1 MNATIKNNISFDFG
15 DYSIMVNGQ
24 KAGVLLSNEKEK
36 SIALSDDTPSEIFL
50 RFNMLPTSNKI
61 TLTPKENTTLSA
73 RRNIPVNIL
82 GYMSFLLF
90 FVTLGDYF
98 LTDSLWR
105 WPLILFSGLAG
116 LFLGS
121 WKKLEIANS

>member
-36 SIALSDDTPSEIFL
+36 SIALSDDGPSEIFL

-61 TLTPKENTTLSA
+61 TLTPKENMTLIA

-82 GYMSFLLF
+82 GYVCILVFLYA
-90 FVTLGDYF
+90 VGD
-98 LTDSLWR
+98 LILEDSVFR
-105 WPLILFSGLAG
+105 WPAIFPFGIMGVLLS
-116 LFLGS
+116 S
-121 WKKLEIANS
+121 WKKLEIEY